1 MTSDERNVLVTT
13 CMGHFLSHFN
23 MLVFP
28 AVVLPLATRL
38 NLPLAEVLG
47 ISFWMYLLFG
57 LTALPWGLVTDRFGA
72 KTLMGVYYAGAGLCA
87 FAAAARIDSP
97 GSFALALAGIGL
109 FSGIYHPAGLG
120 LISKQVK
127 RISYGMGING
137 MFGNLGLAAAPLVAG
152 LVTWVWG
159 PRAAYLM
166 LGTVNLTG
174 LVVMTLLPIPAGGD
188 GFAKAADNNGSRGFI
203 ILLMAMMLGG
213 IVYRGATVI
222 LPAYFELRN
231 QGIFEWLTQQ
241 LPAGFSG
248 NLVAT
253 TITSAIFLV
262 GMLGQYMGGRIA
274 ERFSLPYSYLIFHMV
289 TIPAAFAMAWTFNL
303 SLVLVA
309 VIYFFFLLGMQP
321 IENTLVS
328 RLTPARWR
336 HSAFGM
342 KFVLTF
348 GMGAMAVKGVQAIE
362 RGYAIT
368 WVYPALGCVSIL
380 LVITIGVLIVRM
392 RSGAKQPAGRDR
404 QGTPKGQRPRRGKPI
419 SSAGRATMNPTGN

>member
-1 MTSDERNVLVTT
+1 MTSHERNVLATT

-38 NLPLAEVLG
+38 NMPMADVLG

-57 LTALPWGLVTDRFGA
+57 LSALPWGVAADRFGP
-72 KTLMGVYYAGAGLCA
+72 KTLMAIYYAGAGFCGL
-87 FAAAARIDSP
+87 AAAGWIDSP
-97 GSFALALAGIGL
+97 ASLALSLAGIGL

-120 LISKQVK
+120 LISKHVE

-137 MFGNLGLAAAPLVAG
+137 MFGNLGLATAPLLAG
-152 LVTWVWG
+152 MVTWIWG
-159 PRAAYLM
+159 PRAAYLL
-166 LGTVNLTG
+166 LGAVNLAG
-174 LVVMTLLPIPAGGD
+174 LAVMTLLPIPAGGD
-188 GFAKAADNNGSRGFI
+188 GSVKAAADNGGRGFMV
-203 ILLMAMMLGG
+203 LLVAMMMGG

-231 QGIFEWLTQQ
+231 QGLFEWLTRHI
-241 LPAGFSG
+241 PAGFSG

-253 TITSAIFLV
+253 AITSAIFLV
-262 GMLGQYMGGRIA
+262 GMLGQYMGGRVA
-274 ERFSLPYSYLIFHMV
+274 ERFSLPYSYLTFHLI
-289 TIPAAFAMAWTFNL
+289 TIPAAFAMAWTYNVP
-303 SLVLVA
+303 LVLVA
-309 VIYFFFLLGMQP
+309 LVYFFFLLGMQP

-348 GMGAMAVKGVQAIE
+348 GMGALAVKGVQAIE
-362 RGYAIT
+362 KGYAIAR
-368 WVYPALGCVSIL
+368 VYPALGCVSIL
-380 LVITIGVLIVRM
+380 LVMTIVVLILRM
-392 RSGAKQPAGRDR
+392 K
-404 QGTPKGQRPRRGKPI
+404 
-419 SSAGRATMNPTGN
+419 SSAEQPVDHP

>member
-1 MTSDERNVLVTT
+1 MAPNERNVLITT
-13 CMGHFLSHFN
+13 CFGHFLSHFN

-28 AVVLPLATRL
+28 AVMLPLSSRL
-38 NLPLAEVLG
+38 DLPLAEVLG

-57 LTALPWGLVTDRFGA
+57 ITALPWGLAADRFGA
-72 KTLMGVYYAGAGLCA
+72 RFLMAVYYGGAGICGL
-87 FAAAARIDSP
+87 AAAGWIDSP
-97 GSFALALAGIGL
+97 GLLTLALAGIGL

-120 LISKQVK
+120 MISKK
-127 RISYGMGING
+127 ITRISYGMGING

-152 LVTWVWG
+152 MVTWVWG
-159 PRAAYLM
+159 PRAAYLV
-166 LGTVNLTG
+166 LGSVNLTG
-174 LVVMTLLPIPAGGD
+174 LMVMMLLPLPTGANVP
-188 GFAKAADNNGSRGFI
+188 AKAADQNGSKGFV

-231 QGIFEWLTQQ
+231 QGIFDWLTQH
-241 LPAGFSG
+241 LPTGASG

-262 GMLGQYMGGRIA
+262 GMLGQYMGGRVA
-274 ERFSLPYSYLIFHMV
+274 ERFSLPHSYLIFHLI
-289 TIPAAFAMAWTFNL
+289 TIPAAFAMAQAFNL
-303 SLVLVA
+303 ALVMVALV
-309 VIYFFFLLGMQP
+309 YFFFLLGMQP

-328 RLTPARWR
+328 RLTPPRWR

-348 GMGAMAVKGVQAIE
+348 GMGAIAVKGVQAIE

-380 LVITIGVLIVRM
+380 LVITIGVLITRM
-392 RSGAKQPAGRDR
+392 GSGKKRSIDLARRDSQWAVSSGR
-404 QGTPKGQRPRRGKPI
+404 Q
-419 SSAGRATMNPTGN
+419 N